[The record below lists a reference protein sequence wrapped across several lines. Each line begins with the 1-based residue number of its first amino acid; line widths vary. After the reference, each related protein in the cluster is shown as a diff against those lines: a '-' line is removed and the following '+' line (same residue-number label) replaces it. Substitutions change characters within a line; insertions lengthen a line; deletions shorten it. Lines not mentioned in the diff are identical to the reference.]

1 MKRILPAA
9 LLALS
14 GAMAAVG
21 ATIAPLPVSHA
32 PFEKSDEVAQYS
44 VKFASWPFF
53 PDPAGKSDRSPE
65 TWAEFRSGDKTVVAN
80 GYDRRVHVLG
90 RTGFGNI
97 LFYRGGTDDFYIDY
111 KYFEPFARKMLA
123 WLEIRV
129 LDGSES
135 SSAAKDLFADAEM
148 AVDGKN
154 GRAGWKHK
162 GFCYTLAA
170 AGDGM
175 LALDWRKDSGAC
187 AEFCLHVSGN
197 STNGVSGVENGTRL
211 YVNRNCETERVEIA
225 FPDGEVK
232 KSGDSEYVW
241 RPNAESG
248 RLLIDLCGSTLAGS
262 GAAGVRALPLG
273 VIDFSETDALDV
285 PCDPTGNL
293 LVNGGFEQGLS
304 GWEFTQGGAA
314 WAKVVEEG
322 GEPFERIT
330 GEAKCG
336 RRALLFKRNSSPG
349 IRERL
354 QSLPM
359 SLEPGKS
366 YVVSAWIG
374 CAQGEVGSALA
385 EVRPVPATA
394 KGIVELAYGDMAT
407 CNWKI
412 CAGEWKFVEVPFR
425 PKTGDCKIVLGGD
438 GGAII
443 DGIRVERETG
453 NGSTRS
459 PSAPQCV
466 EACLVTSDPDNDLTY
481 GSPIEAR
488 IELSGPE
495 GAEGAVRV
503 TIRNFYNEIVYR
515 KPFWFKLPE
524 TREVALDFDPEK
536 LGTGVFVLGTEF
548 ATGGK
553 IYCGPYQRFS
563 IVKPLDG
570 THATAN
576 FYVQAPFWERTSNG
590 EKRAAYAKARG
601 MTTTSWAFNARFA
614 GDDAPTARLRRKY
627 GITAR
632 LHCLSTELAAKY
644 PDRFS
649 HRNPQG
655 FMSFTNVVP
664 EKVAFVE
671 REAYEAGM
679 KAAPDD
685 NWWTLWNEED
695 ISLPTVIN
703 ANNDRSRLRAA
714 CEAWFPY
721 QEACRRGLKKAFDER
736 GIELKFAPTHGCA
749 TYTMDEWRR
758 DMMDNFIDIAAKH
771 GVKYD
776 VVPIH
781 TYYAVDNSC
790 LGRGDRDADAAEL
803 LARLDRLGYADTPVM
818 FSEGF
823 NMLPFYIPQWGVR
836 GWGDDYQTGW
846 TASLGLGWREF
857 IQASAMA
864 RLYIMDLKY
873 WPRVLTS
880 HTWQHRLT
888 VDAAMSPC
896 FWTMVPN
903 TLGHLLPSPK
913 FIGYVKR
920 DGWRAYVFRQGG
932 YGVAA
937 VWTNDRLVELG
948 RKKGM
953 TLMLSLPEDV
963 RFVDLMGNRRATPS
977 ADDDGTI
984 ALPLTPAP
992 LFIVSRDAECL
1003 LKEFKNAKF

>member
-32 PFEKSDEVAQYS
+32 PFERSGVVARQP
-44 VKFASWPFF
+44 VQFASWPFF
-53 PDPAGKSDRSPE
+53 PEPAGAADRSPE
-65 TWAEFRSGDKTVVAN
+65 TWAEFRSGDKTVLAN
-80 GYDRRVHVLG
+80 GYDRRVHVFG

-97 LFYRGGTDDFYIDY
+97 VFYRGGTDDFYIDY
-111 KYFEPFARKMLA
+111 KYSEPFAREMLA

-129 LDGSES
+129 NEGSAGG
-135 SSAAKDLFADAEM
+135 SASKDPFDDATM
-148 AVDGKN
+148 AVDVKGS
-154 GRAGWKHK
+154 RAGWKRND
-162 GFCYTLAA
+162 FRYALSP

-175 LALDWRKDSGAC
+175 LALDWSSSTASV
-187 AEFCLHVSGN
+187 EFRLHVCGN
-197 STNGVSGVENGTRL
+197 STNGMSGVENGRRIF
-211 YVNRNCETERVEIA
+211 VNRDRETERIEIA
-225 FPDGEVK
+225 FPDGEAK
-232 KSGDSEYVW
+232 KTGAAEYVW
-241 RPNAESG
+241 RTEGGSG
-248 RLLIDLCGSTLAGS
+248 RIMIDLCGTTAAKC
-262 GAAGVRALPLG
+262 GAMGTSRPTS
-273 VIDFSETDALDV
+273 VIDFCETDALDV
-285 PCDPTGNL
+285 PRDPTGNL
-293 LVNGGFEQGLS
+293 LANGSFEQGLA
-304 GWEFTQGGAA
+304 GWEFADGGAA
-314 WAKVVEEG
+314 WASVVEEG
-322 GEPFERIT
+322 CGPFERIT
-330 GEAKCG
+330 DEAKCG
-336 RRALLFKRNSSPG
+336 RRALIFKQNSRPG
-349 IRERL
+349 IQERL

-359 SLEPGKS
+359 SLEPGRP
-366 YVVSAWIG
+366 YIVSAWIG
-374 CAQGEVGSALA
+374 RAKAEGGPALA
-385 EVRPVPATA
+385 EMRPLPAIR
-394 KGIVELAYGDMAT
+394 KGIVELGKGGKAA
-407 CNWKI
+407 CSWKI
-412 CAGEWKFVEVPFR
+412 DAGEWKLVEVPFT
-425 PKTGDCKIVLGGD
+425 PKTGDCKIVIGGY
-438 GGAII
+438 GGVII
-443 DGIRVERETG
+443 DAIRVERCDLG
-453 NGSTRS
+453 QDRQ
-459 PSAPQCV
+459 QCV
-466 EACLVTSDPDNDLTY
+466 EACLVTSSPDNDLAY
-481 GSPIEAR
+481 GTPANAR
-488 IELSGPE
+488 LELSGLDS
-495 GAEGAVRV
+495 AEGAVRV